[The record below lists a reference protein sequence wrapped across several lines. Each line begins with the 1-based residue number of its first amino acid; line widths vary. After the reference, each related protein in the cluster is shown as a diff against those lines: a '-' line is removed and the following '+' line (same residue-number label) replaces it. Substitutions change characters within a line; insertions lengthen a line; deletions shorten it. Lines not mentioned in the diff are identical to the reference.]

1 VKKSI
6 KDAPWKSFARDD
18 EMEQIDDL
26 EGALELMKEA
36 ISRISRHR
44 ERIRNR
50 VCMRMRLAQA
60 SILGAGIGQK

>member
-1 VKKSI
+1 MKKSI
-6 KDAPWKSFARDD
+6 KNAEWKSFAKDT
-18 EMEQIDDL
+18 ETEEIADL

-50 VCMRMRLAQA
+50 VCMRMRYANEEV
-60 SILGAGIGQK
+60 LGEK